1 MRKLIVLSFI
11 TLDGVMQAPGGPEED
26 PTGGFKYEGWVAGY
40 SDDFLLNVMIKQ
52 TSKPFDLLLGR
63 KTYEIFAAYWPY
75 VNAHKNP
82 FAAKLN
88 NAKKYVASKTLTKL
102 DWNNSE
108 LIDGDVTKGIKR
120 IKEQDGPE
128 IQVHGSGNLIQT
140 LLKHDLVEELWLK
153 IFPVT
158 LGVGKRLFAEGVIP
172 AGFKVLESG
181 ISSSGVIIASY
192 EHADEVKTGSL
203 GLETPSEAELARRKR
218 VNVNAVNC
226 ACSMIKVIREGL
238 NPILNQYAYP
248 ELNVRIGIDL
258 GENAVVQYGWETHTI
273 DGKVVSK
280 KPQLDILGYTMSI
293 ATKMTAL
300 AKPDRI
306 IIGQLVYDVLDDK
319 QKSTFKL
326 LPISPLIW
334 NYSSSNTGNI
344 YHLYVSITENEK
356 IL

>member
-26 PTGGFKYEGWVAGY
+26 PTGGFKHEGWVAGY
-40 SDDFLLNVMIKQ
+40 SDDFLLKVMIKQ

-82 FAAKLN
+82 FATKLN

-102 DWNNSE
+102 DWNNSK

-172 AGFKVLESG
+172 AGFKLLESG

-192 EHADEVKTGSL
+192 ERADEVKTGSL
-203 GLETPSEAELARRKR
+203 GLETPREAELARRKR
-218 VNVNAVNC
+218 L
-226 ACSMIKVIREGL
+226 KEEG
-238 NPILNQYAYP
+238 
-248 ELNVRIGIDL
+248 
-258 GENAVVQYGWETHTI
+258 
-273 DGKVVSK
+273 
-280 KPQLDILGYTMSI
+280 
-293 ATKMTAL
+293 
-300 AKPDRI
+300 
-306 IIGQLVYDVLDDK
+306 
-319 QKSTFKL
+319 
-326 LPISPLIW
+326 
-334 NYSSSNTGNI
+334 
-344 YHLYVSITENEK
+344 
-356 IL
+356 